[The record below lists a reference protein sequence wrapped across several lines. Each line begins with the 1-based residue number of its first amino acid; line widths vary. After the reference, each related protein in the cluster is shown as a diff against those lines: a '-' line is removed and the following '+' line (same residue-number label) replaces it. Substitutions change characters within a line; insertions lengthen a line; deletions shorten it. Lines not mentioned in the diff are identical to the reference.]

1 MNALTFGTLTIGS
14 LVILQPLWIVVS
26 VLLAILALRW
36 NNTRTVND
44 WQAVMSPEV
53 FAFLNGR
60 LNGKSQRKHMIN
72 WLLWAASI
80 VALCMSQPVSRQS
93 DDDTWRHSI
102 GWIAVVDVSRSM
114 TLSDTVPSR
123 LSAARQALM
132 ALSSRSGARSIA
144 LIIYSGDAFLV
155 APPAFDKSVFN
166 EYAALIN
173 HGVIEAEGS
182 NLARALSLATSI
194 ISDSGFIAS
203 RVFVLTD
210 TGGINASSIAASAYL
225 AKNGHQLDAL
235 VFGSTAAND
244 QSSPTAV
251 QAALAS
257 DLARAGKGHAV
268 FANGFGVVDYDTL
281 ALDDQSTAS
290 THAELKALVWKD
302 QSHWLLLLGVPLLLL
317 QFYRE
322 RRS

>member
-1 MNALTFGTLTIGS
+1 MNALTFGTLSIGS
-14 LVILQPLWIVVS
+14 LVILQPMWIVVS
-26 VLLAILALRW
+26 VLLAILAWRW
-36 NNTRTVND
+36 NESGTVND

-53 FAFLNGR
+53 FDFLS
-60 LNGKSQRKHMIN
+60 GKSERKRMSN

-80 VALCMSQPVSRQS
+80 VALGMSQPVSRQS

-132 ALSSRSGARSIA
+132 ALSSRSGARSIS
-144 LIIYSGDAFLV
+144 LVIYSGDAFMV

-166 EYAALIN
+166 EHAALLN

-210 TGGINASSIAASAYL
+210 TGGINASSVAASAYL
-225 AKNGHQLDAL
+225 AENGHQLDAL
-235 VFGSTAAND
+235 VFGSTAASD
-244 QSSPTAV
+244 QTSPTAV
-251 QAALAS
+251 QAALAD

-268 FANGFGVVDYDTL
+268 FANGFGVVDYDAL
-281 ALDDQSTAS
+281 ALDDQATAS
-290 THAELKALVWKD
+290 THADLKALVWKD
-302 QSHWLLLLGVPLLLL
+302 QSHWLLLISVPLLLL

-322 RRS
+322 RRL

>member
-1 MNALTFGTLTIGS
+1 
-14 LVILQPLWIVVS
+14 
-26 VLLAILALRW
+26 
-36 NNTRTVND
+36 
-44 WQAVMSPEV
+44 
-53 FAFLNGR
+53 
-60 LNGKSQRKHMIN
+60 MIN
-72 WLLWAASI
+72 WLLWTASI
-80 VALCMSQPVSRQS
+80 IALCMSQPVSRQS

-144 LIIYSGDAFLV
+144 LIIYAGDAFLV

-166 EYAALIN
+166 EHAALLN

-194 ISDSGFIAS
+194 ISDSGFLAS

-210 TGGINASSIAASAYL
+210 TGGINTNSIAASAYL
-225 AKNGHQLDAL
+225 AENGHQLDTL
-235 VFGSTAAND
+235 VFGSTAASD
-244 QSSPTAV
+244 PSSPTAV

-257 DLARAGKGHAV
+257 DLARAGNGRAV
-268 FANGFGVVDYDTL
+268 FANGFGVVDYDSL
-281 ALDDQSTAS
+281 ALDEQSTAS
-290 THAELKALVWKD
+290 THADLKALVWKD

-322 RRS
+322 RQS